1 MTIGTNNWEEEMA
14 TMKAMVEKL
23 TKGSEDKKVHIKLQE
38 EKIARL
44 TRRREKWLTW
54 SFAKSSDSEEVEK
67 AFVQSEVFDEEM
79 NSKKGS
85 EVKNDESTLKM
96 HSKLDCKYSQG
107 TA

>member
-44 TRRREKWLTW
+44 TRRREKWLT
-54 SFAKSSDSEEVEK
+54 
-67 AFVQSEVFDEEM
+67 
-79 NSKKGS
+79 
-85 EVKNDESTLKM
+85 
-96 HSKLDCKYSQG
+96 
-107 TA
+107 